1 MRRRSDPLIEDALMS
16 ETNSTEHKVVE
27 EHDFASWP
35 RDFDFRAQY
44 AEQQELFGTQGQETT
59 AVNHTKGTN
68 HA

>member
-1 MRRRSDPLIEDALMS
+1 MS
-16 ETNSTEHKVVE
+16 EKNSTDHKVVE

-44 AEQQELFGTQGQETT
+44 AEQQELLGTQGQEAT